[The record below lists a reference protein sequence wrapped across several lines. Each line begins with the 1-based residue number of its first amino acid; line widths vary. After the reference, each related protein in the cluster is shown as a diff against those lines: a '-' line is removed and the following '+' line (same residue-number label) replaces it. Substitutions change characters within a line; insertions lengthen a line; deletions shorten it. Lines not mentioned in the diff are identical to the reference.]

1 MKKEI
6 LEKVLNANK
15 NLIVDGEIS
24 SGKTTNILLPIV
36 GEKIKAK
43 ESLII
48 LDSKE
53 EYLNKYSKELKDN
66 GYNVLILNFRDLD
79 KSEGWNPLEYPY
91 VLYNSGNMDKAIEY
105 LDRIASLMFYENS
118 STDPFW
124 AMTASDFFTG
134 VTLGLFED
142 AKLDEVNLNS
152 VNVMFDGINNRYGAT
167 DYITEYFKS
176 KSPTSKAYISA
187 STTFLAPKDT
197 KGSILSVARQKLRL
211 FISREK
217 LSHLLSKTTFKY
229 SDCMTNPTAIFL
241 IGKDESKYINTISAM
256 FIEQFFQV
264 LVDNKSANK
273 YNIIL
278 DNIDS
283 IDYIMN
289 FSDMLGSGIARNI
302 KFYIGTRSIEDL
314 NNKYG
319 SYINK
324 LSTIIRI
331 KPTKL
336 EIEQSTE
343 KEEVDKDFIDVK
355 IPETEIEY
363 PTVAINP
370 IKLFDL
376 ESFVKESKNNRIQEM
391 MSDGNNPFQSNNQF
405 EPTSN
410 DKIEELIKKIDAKI
424 AELEIEENNN
434 KLNKDKTE
442 IKSELS
448 EFKVEE

>member
-24 SGKTTNILLPIV
+24 SGKTTNVLLPIV
-36 GEKIKAK
+36 GEKIKNK

-53 EYLNKYSKELKDN
+53 EYLNEYSKELKDS

-91 VLYNSGNMDKAIEY
+91 VLYKSGKMDKAIEY
-105 LDRIASLMFYENS
+105 LDKIARLMFYENS
-118 STDPFW
+118 NTDPFW
-124 AMTASDFFTG
+124 AITASDFFVG

-152 VNVMFDGINNRYGAT
+152 VNAMFDGINNRYGAS
-167 DYITEYFKS
+167 DYITEYFKY
-176 KSPTSKAYISA
+176 KSPTSKSYISA

-229 SDCMTNPTAIFL
+229 SDCMTCPTAIFL
-241 IGKDESKYINTISAM
+241 IGKDESKYINTIPVM
-256 FIEQFFQV
+256 FIEQFFQM
-264 LVDNKSANK
+264 LIDNKSSEK

-289 FSDMLGSGIARNI
+289 FSDMLGSGISRNI
-302 KFYIGTRSIEDL
+302 KFYIGTRSMEDL
-314 NNKYG
+314 NAKYG

-324 LSTIIRI
+324 LSTVIRI
-331 KPTKL
+331 KSNKL
-336 EIEQSTE
+336 EIDQSNE
-343 KEEVDKDFIDVK
+343 KEEVDKDFKNVK
-355 IPETEIEY
+355 ISEVEIEY
-363 PTVAINP
+363 PTLEINP
-370 IKLFDL
+370 IKVFNLKAFVNDKKKDMLL
-376 ESFVKESKNNRIQEM
+376 EKVNGNVTHPIPPFV
-391 MSDGNNPFQSNNQF
+391 
-405 EPTSN
+405 PTSN
-410 DKIEELIKKIDAKI
+410 VNFAELIKDIDIKI
-424 AELEIEENNN
+424 AELEAEENTEKAKN
-434 KLNKDKTE
+434 DKTE
-442 IKSELS
+442 VESELS
-448 EFKVEE
+448 GFKVED